1 MLNMKPLTIV
11 VATDSHYTIL
21 LAALI
26 KSIEDTLAKGRTID
40 VYVIDDHISSSAK
53 NKLRQSINP
62 EITTLTFKDLDDII
76 PAGVVLPIDKSSYP
90 LTIYLRLFIPSF
102 LPKDVEKVLYLD
114 VDMIVRKDITT
125 LFEIDLGE
133 NIVAAVQ
140 DPRILTFDNSWGGVK
155 NHDELGIAGD
165 THYFNSGL
173 LLMDAK
179 KWRDEQ
185 IAEKTVEC
193 INTHQKYVNY
203 PDQYGLNVVLAHKW
217 YELDARWNYFACFN
231 TEEPFLIHFIGRKP
245 IYKTYENNPAFL
257 TIFNGHLKQTAW
269 KGFKPIG
276 ESRRYIKKIANILEK
291 IVKMFKK

>member
-26 KSIEDTLAKGRTID
+26 KSIEDTVSKGQKLDI
-40 VYVIDDHISSSAK
+40 YVIDDHISKSDKEKLFQSVDSS
-53 NKLRQSINP
+53 
-62 EITTLTFKDLDDII
+62 ITALTFKDLDEII
-76 PAGVVLPIDKSSYP
+76 PKGIALPIDKSTYP

-102 LPKDVEKVLYLD
+102 IPADVEKVLYLD
-114 VDMIVRKDITT
+114 VDMVVRQDITQ
-125 LFEIDLGE
+125 LFEIDLGD

-193 INTHQKYVNY
+193 INNNQKYVNY

-217 YELDARWNYFACFN
+217 YELDARWNYFACFDQQ
-231 TEEPFLIHFIGRKP
+231 EPFLIHYIGRKP
-245 IYKTYENNPAFL
+245 IYQTYDNNPAFL
-257 TIFNGHLKQTAW
+257 VIFNNYLQQTAW
-269 KGFKPIG
+269 KNFRPIG
-276 ESRRYIKKIANILEK
+276 ESRRYIKKIRNILEK
-291 IVKMFKK
+291 ILKKIK